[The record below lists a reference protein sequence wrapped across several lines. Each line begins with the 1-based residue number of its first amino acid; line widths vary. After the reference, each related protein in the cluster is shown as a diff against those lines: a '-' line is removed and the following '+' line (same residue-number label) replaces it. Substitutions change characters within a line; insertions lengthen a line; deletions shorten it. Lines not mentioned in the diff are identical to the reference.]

1 MKIGKFE
8 TKSNIFLAPMAG
20 YTDIAFRHQCKKY
33 GAGLTTTEMVSA
45 KGLIYDSEKTKS
57 LLYVS
62 PLEDIK
68 VVQLFGH
75 DPQDMFDAIQNNVL
89 DNFDIVDINMGC
101 PATKIIKNGDGSFLM
116 NYPEIAAEIVK
127 ASVSASKKPVTVK
140 MRLGYNKNVAVD
152 FAKKME
158 SAGASAIYV
167 HGRLT
172 TQGYSGVADWG
183 EIAKVKNA
191 VSIPVVANGDVVD
204 MASYQKIKEVTNCDG
219 VMIGRASVGNPYI
232 FADLQ
237 NIEYKKDKLQTISEQ
252 FEMLTKYYNEH
263 FAVMTMR
270 KQLVQY
276 FKGEKVPQEI
286 KLKVLTQETIKDVI
300 DVLKQIFWNIVLKF
314 WDYVLI
320 YIYTEILYE
329 KINKRFVSD
338 WQKSFG

>member
-8 TKSNIFLAPMAG
+8 TKNDIFLAPMAG

-33 GAGLTTTEMVSA
+33 GAGITTTEMVSA

-75 DPQDMFDAIQNNVL
+75 EPEYMYQAIKSKVL
-89 DNFDIVDINMGC
+89 ENFDIIDINMGC
-101 PATKIIKNGDGSFLM
+101 PATKIIKNGDGSFLL
-116 NYPEIAAEIVK
+116 NYPDIASEIVRS
-127 ASVSASKKPVTVK
+127 SVSASNKPVTVK
-140 MRLGYNKNVAVD
+140 MRLGYNKNVAVE

-158 SAGASAIYV
+158 KAGASAIYV

-172 TQGYSGVADWG
+172 TDGYSGNANWE

-191 VSIPVVANGDVVD
+191 VNIPVVANGDVRD
-204 MASYQKIKEVTNCDG
+204 IDSYKKIKEITNCDA
-219 VMIGRASVGNPYI
+219 VMIGRATIGNPYL
-232 FADLQ
+232 FSDLLGLSYEK
-237 NIEYKKDKLQTISEQ
+237 NKLQTIKEQ
-252 FEMLTKYYNEH
+252 FDMLLKYYNER

-276 FKGEKVPQEI
+276 FKGEKI
-286 KLKVLTQETIKDVI
+286 SADLKLKVLTQETISDVMS
-300 DVLKQIFWNIVLKF
+300 VLQEIFKN
-314 WDYVLI
+314 
-320 YIYTEILYE
+320 
-329 KINKRFVSD
+329 
-338 WQKSFG
+338 

>member
-1 MKIGKFE
+1 MQIGKIK
-8 TKSNIFLAPMAG
+8 TKNDIFLAPMAG

-62 PLEDIK
+62 PLEDVRI
-68 VVQLFGH
+68 VQLFGH
-75 DPQDMFDAIQNNVL
+75 EPQIMFDAIQSDVL
-89 DNFDIVDINMGC
+89 KDFDIIDLNMGC

-127 ASVSASKKPVTVK
+127 ASVSASDKPVTVK

-158 SAGASAIYV
+158 SAGASCLYV

-172 TQGYSGVADWG
+172 KDGYSGEADWN
-183 EIAKVKNA
+183 EIAKVKEA
-191 VSIPVVANGDVVD
+191 VSIPVVANGDIRD
-204 MASYQKIKEVTNCDG
+204 LKSYQKVKEITKCDG
-219 VMIGRASVGNPYI
+219 VMIGRVAVGNPYI
-232 FADLQ
+232 FSDIL
-237 NIEYKKDKLQTISEQ
+237 ELDYKKDKFKTIKEQ
-252 FEMLTKYYNEH
+252 FDMLTKYYSER

-276 FKGEKVPQEI
+276 FKGEGLSNET
-286 KLKVLTQETIKDVI
+286 KLKILTQDTIEG
-300 DVLKQIFWNIVLKF
+300 VLQL
-314 WDYVLI
+314 LA
-320 YIYTEILYE
+320 EIL
-329 KINKRFVSD
+329 KK
-338 WQKSFG
+338 